1 MELRPRILKLYV
13 KSSPVLPFRDLTS
26 IEGLTM
32 NRISLLTEQVE
43 TAVDNFWAGAWSIEL
58 RCWWQ
63 ERKMAAAL
71 EETGEYSMVTRWAME
86 RYRVLEQSLKFWR
99 ISHPLVLNALEASHR
114 AGVPLDDLKLLALNK
129 DVRLVGD
136 TVKVR
141 RSLWSKVLAPLAV
154 AVVLLNWARLCA
166 LVVLT
171 PAPWPGKLVAFA
183 VVTLLFWWLWRGF
196 ALYTTR
202 SNAAVERSGAVVEAI
217 AKIVCRKSAVIYRAD
232 FRNT

>member
-1 MELRPRILKLYV
+1 MNQISRLAGKV
-13 KSSPVLPFRDLTS
+13 K
-26 IEGLTM
+26 
-32 NRISLLTEQVE
+32 N
-43 TAVDNFWAGAWSIEL
+43 AVDKFWAGAWSIEL
-58 RCWWQ
+58 RRWWQ

-129 DVRLVGD
+129 DVRVVGD